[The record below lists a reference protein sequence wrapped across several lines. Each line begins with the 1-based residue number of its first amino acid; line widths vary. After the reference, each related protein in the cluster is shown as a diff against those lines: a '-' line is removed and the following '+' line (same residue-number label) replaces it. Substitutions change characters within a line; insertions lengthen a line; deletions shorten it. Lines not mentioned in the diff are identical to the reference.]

1 MRRNRYT
8 YRRFTR
14 THVRAPYHRRDY
26 IAEAQ
31 QLPGWYTASRQA
43 DLRELIGKEYFG
55 FDCVCLVK
63 GILWGWNGDASKK
76 YGGAVY
82 QSNGVPDITEE
93 QMINACSGVSSDFS
107 SLVPGEFLWMQ
118 GHCGVYIGDGLAV
131 ECTPKWD
138 NCVQITAVG
147 NLGAK
152 SGYNSRTWTK
162 HGKLPYVE
170 YVQAGHEIAAGD
182 LVKIA
187 SDAEYYGG
195 AAMPAWVK
203 DQNWYVK
210 SRDGAR
216 VVIDQNESKT
226 NSIDSPVDVK
236 YLTLVGAA
244 EPEPEPAP
252 AADTVTV
259 ELLTLRSGENRG
271 SAQIGTVQTILKA
284 AGLYTMDVDKQ
295 LRAGDKNSRQEIPGR
310 KRAGRR
316 RRCRNRHLDGAARR
330 LIYGITGHPKRSPVT
345 LKFSRYY
352 FTQGQISW
360 F

>member
-1 MRRNRYT
+1 MITSNEFIQRLLDAAKNHKTVYANGM
-8 YRRFTR
+8 FG
-14 THVRAPYHRRDY
+14 HL
-26 IAEAQ
+26 ISEEIISQKAQ

-43 DLRELIGKEYFG
+43 ELRGLIEKEYFG

-82 QSNGVPDITEE
+82 QSNGVPDITEG
-93 QMINACSGVSSDFS
+93 QMINACNGVSSDFT

-147 NLGAK
+147 NLGSK
-152 SGYNSRTWTK
+152 SGYNSRTWSK

-216 VVIDQNESKT
+216 VVIEQNEAKT

-236 YLTLVGAA
+236 YLTLVGSA
-244 EPEPEPAP
+244 EPEPEPVP

-259 ELLTLRSGENRG
+259 ELLTLRRGENRG
-271 SAQIGTVQTILKA
+271 NTQIGTVQTILKA
-284 AGLYTMDVDKQ
+284 AGLYTMDVD
-295 LRAGDKNSRQEIPGR
+295 NSYGPGTETAV
-310 KRAGRR
+310 KKFQAAKG
-316 RRCRNRHLDGAARR
+316 LDADGVV
-330 LIYGITGHPKRSPVT
+330 GIDTWTALLG
-345 LKFSRYY
+345 
-352 FTQGQISW
+352 G
-360 F
+360 

>member
-1 MRRNRYT
+1 MITSNE
-8 YRRFTR
+8 FTQKLIDAAKNHK
-14 THVRAPYHRRDY
+14 TVYANGMFGHLVTEE
-26 IAEAQ
+26 IISQKTQ

-43 DLRELIGKEYFG
+43 ELRELIGSEYFG

-82 QSNGVPDITEE
+82 QSSGVPDITEG
-93 QMINACSGVSSDFS
+93 QMINVCSGVSSDFS

-118 GHCGVYIGDGLAV
+118 GHCGIYIGDGLAV

-147 NLGAK
+147 NLGSK

-210 SRDGAR
+210 SRDGDRA
-216 VVIDQNESKT
+216 VIDQNEAGT

-236 YLTLVGAA
+236 YLTLVGSA

-259 ELLTLRSGENRG
+259 ELLTLRRGENRG
-271 SAQIGTVQTILKA
+271 NAQIGTVQTILKA
-284 AGLYTMDVDKQ
+284 AGLYTMDVD
-295 LRAGDKNSRQEIPGR
+295 NSYGPGTETAV
-310 KRAGRR
+310 KKFQAAKG
-316 RRCRNRHLDGAARR
+316 LDADGVV
-330 LIYGITGHPKRSPVT
+330 GIDTWTALLG
-345 LKFSRYY
+345 
-352 FTQGQISW
+352 G
-360 F
+360 